1 MGRIFKKSIIFISM
15 LSFLLTSCIETI
27 PPEALIF
34 NKDTLANRQLQTR
47 KFDTK
52 TEKEL
57 LSAAAGVLQDLGFSL
72 DESAPAVGVIVGSKN
87 RDATDSGQV
96 VTAIALAVLF
106 GSNMAIDKHQKIRA
120 SLITRPSETGKGHLL
135 RVTFQRIVWNTHG
148 AISKVEPINEALI
161 YQEFFDK
168 LSKSV
173 FLEAQK
179 I

>member
-1 MGRIFKKSIIFISM
+1 MNSIFKKPIVFLSM

-27 PPEALIF
+27 PQEALVF

-52 TEKEL
+52 SEKEL
-57 LSAAAGVLQDLGFSL
+57 LTAASGVLQDLGFNL
-72 DESAPAVGVIVGSKN
+72 DESAPGVGVLVGSKN

-96 VTAIALAVLF
+96 VAAIALAVLF
-106 GSNMAIDKHQKIRA
+106 GSNMAIDKEQKIRA

-135 RVTFQRIVWNTHG
+135 RVTFQRIVWNTQG
-148 AISKVEPINEALI
+148 AVSKIEPISEPLI
-161 YQEFFDK
+161 YQEFFEK

>member
-1 MGRIFKKSIIFISM
+1 MNNLFRKPIIF
-15 LSFLLTSCIETI
+15 LSIFSLLLTSCIETI

-34 NKDTLANRQLQTR
+34 SKDTLANRQLQTR

-52 TEKEL
+52 SEKEL
-57 LSAAAGVLQDLGFSL
+57 LTAASGVLQDLGFNL
-72 DESAPAVGVIVGSKN
+72 DESAPGVGVLVGSKN

-96 VTAIALAVLF
+96 VAAVALAVLF
-106 GSNMAIDKHQKIRA
+106 GSNMPIDKEQKIRA

-135 RVTFQRIVWNTHG
+135 RVTFQRIVWNTQG
-148 AISKVEPINEALI
+148 VVSKIEPINEPLI
-161 YQEFFDK
+161 YQEFFEK

>member
-1 MGRIFKKSIIFISM
+1 MIKKIRISIIFLSM
-15 LSFLLTSCIETI
+15 LSFILTSCVQTI
-27 PPEALIF
+27 PPEALVF

-57 LSAAAGVLQDLGFSL
+57 LSAASSVLQDMGYNL
-72 DESAPAVGVIVGSKN
+72 DESTPAVGVLVGSKN
-87 RDATDSGQV
+87 RDATDTGQV
-96 VTAIALAVLF
+96 VAAVVLAVMF
-106 GSNMAIDKHQKIRA
+106 GSNMPIDKEQKIRA

-135 RVTFQRIVWNTHG
+135 RVTFQRIVWNTQG
-148 AISKVEPINEALI
+148 AVSKIEPINDALI

>member
-1 MGRIFKKSIIFISM
+1 MNSIFRKPIAFLSILF
-15 LSFLLTSCIETI
+15 FLLTSCMETI
-27 PPEALIF
+27 PPEALVF

-52 TEKEL
+52 SEKEL
-57 LSAAAGVLQDLGFSL
+57 LVAASGVLQDLGFNL
-72 DESAPAVGVIVGSKN
+72 DESTPAVGVLVGSKN

-96 VTAIALAVLF
+96 VAAIALAVLF
-106 GSNMAIDKHQKIRA
+106 GANMAIDKEQKIRA

-135 RVTFQRIVWNTHG
+135 RVTFQRIVWNTQG
-148 AISKVEPINEALI
+148 VVSKIEPISEPLI
-161 YQEFFDK
+161 YQEFFEK

>member
-1 MGRIFKKSIIFISM
+1 MSNLFGKPIIF
-15 LSFLLTSCIETI
+15 LSIFSLLLTSCIETI

-34 NKDTLANRQLQTR
+34 SKDTLANRQLQTR

-52 TEKEL
+52 SEKEL
-57 LSAAAGVLQDLGFSL
+57 LTAASGVLQDLGFNL
-72 DESAPAVGVIVGSKN
+72 DESAPGVGVLVGSKN

-96 VTAIALAVLF
+96 VAAVALAVLF
-106 GSNMAIDKHQKIRA
+106 GSNMPIDKEQKIRA
-120 SLITRPSETGKGHLL
+120 SLITRPSEVGKGHLL
-135 RVTFQRIVWNTHG
+135 RVTFQRIVWNTQG
-148 AISKVEPINEALI
+148 VVSKIEPINEPLI
-161 YQEFFDK
+161 YQEFFEK

>member
-1 MGRIFKKSIIFISM
+1 MNKIFRKPIIF
-15 LSFLLTSCIETI
+15 LSIFSLLLTSCIETI

-34 NKDTLANRQLQTR
+34 SKDTLANRQLQTR

-52 TEKEL
+52 SEKEL
-57 LSAAAGVLQDLGFSL
+57 LTAASGVLQDLGFNL
-72 DESAPAVGVIVGSKN
+72 DESAPGVGVLVGSKN

-96 VTAIALAVLF
+96 VAAIALAVLF
-106 GSNMAIDKHQKIRA
+106 GSNMPIDKEQKIRA
-120 SLITRPSETGKGHLL
+120 SLITRPSEVGKGHLL
-135 RVTFQRIVWNTHG
+135 RVTFQRIVWNTQG
-148 AISKVEPINEALI
+148 AVSKIEPINEPLI
-161 YQEFFDK
+161 YQEFFEK

>member
-1 MGRIFKKSIIFISM
+1 MNKIFRKPIIF
-15 LSFLLTSCIETI
+15 LSIFSLFLTSCIETI

-34 NKDTLANRQLQTR
+34 SKDTLANRQLQTR

-52 TEKEL
+52 SEKEL
-57 LSAAAGVLQDLGFSL
+57 LTAASGVLQDLGFNL
-72 DESAPAVGVIVGSKN
+72 DESTPAVGVLVGSKN

-96 VTAIALAVLF
+96 VAAIALAVLF
-106 GSNMAIDKHQKIRA
+106 GANMAIDKEQKIRA

-135 RVTFQRIVWNTHG
+135 RVTFQRIVWNTQG
-148 AISKVEPINEALI
+148 VVSKIEPISEPLI
-161 YQEFFDK
+161 YQEFFEK

>member
-1 MGRIFKKSIIFISM
+1 MSNLFRKPIIF
-15 LSFLLTSCIETI
+15 LSIFSLLLTSCIETI
-27 PPEALIF
+27 PPEALVF

-52 TEKEL
+52 SEKEL
-57 LSAAAGVLQDLGFSL
+57 LVAASGVLQDLGFNL
-72 DESAPAVGVIVGSKN
+72 DESAPAVGVLVGSKN

-96 VTAIALAVLF
+96 VAAIALAVLF
-106 GSNMAIDKHQKIRA
+106 GSNMPVDREQKIRA

-135 RVTFQRIVWNTHG
+135 RVTFQRIVWNTQG
-148 AISKVEPINEALI
+148 VVSKIEPINEPLI
-161 YQEFFDK
+161 YQEFFEK

>member
-1 MGRIFKKSIIFISM
+1 MNSMFKKPIVFLSI

-27 PPEALIF
+27 PPEALVF

-57 LSAAAGVLQDLGFSL
+57 LTAASGVLQDLGFNL
-72 DESAPAVGVIVGSKN
+72 DESAPAIGVLVGSKN
-87 RDATDSGQV
+87 RDATDAGQV
-96 VTAIALAVLF
+96 AGAIVMAVLF
-106 GSNMAIDKHQKIRA
+106 GANMAIDKEQKIRA

-135 RVTFQRIVWNTHG
+135 RVTFQRVVWNTQG
-148 AISKVEPINEALI
+148 VVSKIEPINEPLI
-161 YQEFFDK
+161 YQEFFEK

>member
-1 MGRIFKKSIIFISM
+1 MRRIFTKSLILVFF
-15 LSFLLTSCIETI
+15 LSSCTQTI
-27 PPEALIF
+27 PPEALMF

-47 KFDTK
+47 KFDIK

-57 LSAAAGVLQDLGFSL
+57 LMAASGVLQDLGFSL
-72 DESAPAVGVIVGSKN
+72 DESDMNLGVLVGSKS

-96 VTAIALAVLF
+96 VGAVLLAIMF
-106 GSNMAIDKHQKIRA
+106 GSNVAIDKDQKIRA
-120 SLITRPSETGKGHLL
+120 SLITRASGTSNGHLL
-135 RVTFQRIVWNTHG
+135 RVTFQRMVWNTSG
-148 AISKVEPINEALI
+148 QVSKVEPINDPLI
-161 YQEFFDK
+161 YQDFFEK

>member
-1 MGRIFKKSIIFISM
+1 MSNLFRKPIIF
-15 LSFLLTSCIETI
+15 LSIFSLLLTSCIETI

-52 TEKEL
+52 SEKEL
-57 LSAAAGVLQDLGFSL
+57 LTAASGVLQDLGFNL
-72 DESAPAVGVIVGSKN
+72 DESAPGVGVLVGSKN

-96 VTAIALAVLF
+96 VAAIALAVLF
-106 GSNMAIDKHQKIRA
+106 GSNMPIDREQKIRA

-135 RVTFQRIVWNTHG
+135 RVTFQRIVWNTQG
-148 AISKVEPINEALI
+148 VVSKIEPINEPLI
-161 YQEFFDK
+161 YQEFFEK

>member
-1 MGRIFKKSIIFISM
+1 MNKIFRKPIIF
-15 LSFLLTSCIETI
+15 LSIFSLLLTSCIETI

-34 NKDTLANRQLQTR
+34 SKDTLANRQLQTR

-52 TEKEL
+52 SEKEL
-57 LSAAAGVLQDLGFSL
+57 LTAASGVLQDLGFNL
-72 DESAPAVGVIVGSKN
+72 DESAPGVGVLVGSKN

-96 VTAIALAVLF
+96 VAAIALAVLF
-106 GSNMAIDKHQKIRA
+106 GSNMPIDKEQKIRA

-135 RVTFQRIVWNTHG
+135 RVTFQRIVWNTQG
-148 AISKVEPINEALI
+148 VVSKIEPINEPLI
-161 YQEFFDK
+161 YQEFFEK

>member
-1 MGRIFKKSIIFISM
+1 M
-15 LSFLLTSCIETI
+15 LSFILTSCVQTI
-27 PPEALIF
+27 PPEALVF

-57 LSAAAGVLQDLGFSL
+57 LSAASSVLQDMGYNL
-72 DESAPAVGVIVGSKN
+72 DESTPAVGVLVGSKN
-87 RDATDSGQV
+87 RDATDTGQV
-96 VTAIALAVLF
+96 VAAVVLAVMF
-106 GSNMAIDKHQKIRA
+106 GSNMPIDKEQKIRA

-135 RVTFQRIVWNTHG
+135 RVTFQRIVWNTQG
-148 AISKVEPINEALI
+148 AVSKIEPINDALI

>member
-1 MGRIFKKSIIFISM
+1 MIKKIRISIIFLSM
-15 LSFLLTSCIETI
+15 LSFILTSCVQTI
-27 PPEALIF
+27 PPEALVF

-57 LSAAAGVLQDLGFSL
+57 LSAANAVLQDMGFNL
-72 DESAPAVGVIVGSKN
+72 DESTPAVGVLVGSKN
-87 RDATDSGQV
+87 RDATDTGQV
-96 VTAIALAVLF
+96 VAAVVLAVMF
-106 GSNMAIDKHQKIRA
+106 GSNMPIDKEQKIRV
-120 SLITRPSETGKGHLL
+120 SLITIPSETGKGHLL
-135 RVTFQRIVWNTHG
+135 RVTFQRIVWNTQG
-148 AISKVEPINEALI
+148 AVSKIEPINDALI